1 MFVTELLEHGSRRVH
16 EADRT
21 AQIDVA
27 AFPIGD
33 ELCQML
39 RRDPPRPA
47 VPIAA
52 FLYLAADE
60 LAAKTGVI
68 ALRGNA
74 NMIPRNFTIH
84 NTPKDPQNGTYTG
97 FVGGV
102 GRSGLRANGVEILQ
116 FAIGGLRGE
125 LSSASLFNVAE
136 INFWDTVS
144 CGLDGRGDGATRVRG
159 STFGDVWSA
168 AKCAATAISVAPVA
182 SLRSRSTSPSRSAN
196 S

>member
-97 FVGGV
+97 FVG
-102 GRSGLRANGVEILQ
+102 A
-116 FAIGGLRGE
+116 
-125 LSSASLFNVAE
+125 
-136 INFWDTVS
+136 
-144 CGLDGRGDGATRVRG
+144 
-159 STFGDVWSA
+159 SA
-168 AKCAATAISVAPVA
+168 AWGCGK
-182 SLRSRSTSPSRSAN
+182 RG
-196 S
+196 